1 MLLLRRCYRQW
12 FLRPWLRVKYLLRL
26 AASPVQ
32 LELDPALLRVEL
44 LRLVL
49 GVLAQAPAEPQVL
62 VVLRELVLP
71 ERVPLPEQRQR
82 PVQLELSQ
90 PP

>member
-1 MLLLRRCYRQW
+1 MLLPRRCYRQW
-12 FLRPWLRVKYLLRL
+12 FLLPWLRVRYLLRL
-26 AASPVQ
+26 AASPAQ

-49 GVLAQAPAEPQVL
+49 GVLAQAPAEPQVR
-62 VVLRELVLP
+62 VVLP
-71 ERVPLPEQRQR
+71 ELVQPERVQRLEQRQ
-82 PVQLELSQ
+82 PPGLLELSR